1 MSRLLPLLLLAALG
15 CGTKLKRQP
24 AAWDEGADAAKV
36 PAKGCANLTLVLDNW
51 KFAITS
57 LRNLLL
63 FDHQTVL
70 PDYGRLAPR
79 PPSTM
84 AQVGHRVDYLAGFCC
99 PVGGLVA
106 GKPRVLCH
114 EKIYLSNGSEF
125 VYVYDQEG
133 KVLKAV
139 YRCPDQVW
147 HVELLPPRQ
156 LYILCAHSGIYCVS
170 LDQQSRLM
178 EQTDSND
185 QESNCPSSVFPV
197 DSDACIFPDSSLC
210 MFTLLNNFVITLSQA
225 HGKWWM
231 KLHAP
236 CPEQESP
243 PYRQIS
249 EVGFCPGPQ
258 PGDGDGPPSRFL
270 PVLCCASSRTV
281 GSGEELWCSGGF
293 VLEEP
298 LFSLLFGI
306 DAAMLESPM
315 ILCGFPDGQLCSVP
329 LKALSSS
336 PAVNGCHDVS
346 NQDPPV
352 KILHHLEEP
361 IVFIGALRTERRAAE
376 DAEDEQLFGDAG
388 CDCVVAVGH
397 YGKMVAVKADQR
409 EETVPELREYYLR
422 GPLCSACG
430 SGSRMYYSTHS
441 DISAVDLDWVGDSSD
456 PEDTESCTGVLPPPV
471 PASLSICS
479 VVALSLSSR
488 ASEGESELLALS
500 AKGRLMSCLCSP
512 EDSDRELTPAEAG
525 RLKELLSGI
534 GNTSER
540 VSFLKK
546 AVDQKN
552 RALASLNQV
561 MNVSAALLSSQEGQ
575 KPIACTVTANWS
587 CLLLRDTVTISC
599 LLENCSEYS
608 RGWTLCVQLLPSPC
622 ALEESVDSATTFTFP
637 IDQLLPGNK
646 RELTL
651 PLGSAADTKLDLPL
665 TISCALY
672 YSLRD
677 ILGSGSDS
685 SEALD
690 DLLPDDSPILSPDRE
705 GICLPLSERTIDMLQ
720 CLRFESSPPRPD
732 ASPPA
737 AAPRPPDPVETFLK
751 VSQEQTEPEGVKA
764 GELPHAPGEGN
775 QPPSAASIRVSSEL
789 LKNALKTS
797 ASDSLSC
804 ATLRWLLAENAGAEA
819 LSSGRWHRCAH
830 GAGRGEVQL
839 LVREARNVAM
849 NDLSPGPI
857 QAVEILVES
866 LSLAHMCRMHHAVIR
881 RIQAL
886 VLEQAAQGSG
896 PPDLSQYLRQIQA
909 NHEMLLKEAQTLRD
923 QLPLGEDGAAA
934 AEKLLHIYRQLRN
947 PSLVLL
953 CRGAASAPRGPDPA
967 GRAPEGPVA
976 ERGLLGW
983 PGPSLPPPQPGH
995 AGGQPPGATVSCGS
1009 S

>member
-1 MSRLLPLLLLAALG
+1 
-15 CGTKLKRQP
+15 
-24 AAWDEGADAAKV
+24 
-36 PAKGCANLTLVLDNW
+36 
-51 KFAITS
+51 
-57 LRNLLL
+57 
-63 FDHQTVL
+63 
-70 PDYGRLAPR
+70 
-79 PPSTM
+79 M
-84 AQVGHRVDYLAGFCC
+84 AHVCHRVDYLAGFCC

-114 EKIYLSNGSEF
+114 ENEIYLSNGTEF

-147 HVELLPPRQ
+147 HVELLPQPRQ
-156 LYILCAHSGIYCVS
+156 LYILCAHSGIYCVA
-170 LDQQSRLM
+170 LEQQSRLP
-178 EQTDSND
+178 EQTDGD
-185 QESNCPSSVFPV
+185 GQESEHPSSVFPI

-210 MFTLLNNFVITLSQA
+210 MFTLLNTFVITLSQA

-231 KLHAP
+231 KLHELP
-236 CPEQESP
+236 RPEQEESP
-243 PYRQIS
+243 PYRQVS
-249 EVGFCPGPQ
+249 EVGFCPGPPPAAQ
-258 PGDGDGPPSRFL
+258 GDGPPSRFL
-270 PVLCCASSRTV
+270 PVLCCASSPGTA
-281 GSGEELWCSGGF
+281 GSGEGPWCSGGF

-336 PAVNGCHDVS
+336 PAADGCHDVS
-346 NQDPPV
+346 SRDPPV

-376 DAEDEQLFGDAG
+376 EEEEEEEEAEDEPLFGAAG

-409 EETVPELREYYLR
+409 QEATVPELREYSLR
-422 GPLCSACG
+422 GPILCAACG

-441 DISAVDLDWVGDSSD
+441 DISAVDLDWVGESSD
-456 PEDTESCTGVLPPPV
+456 PEDAESPAGVLPPV
-471 PASLSICS
+471 LSPASLSICS

-500 AKGRLMSCLCSP
+500 AKGRLMTCDLCSP
-512 EDSDRELTPAEAG
+512 EDADVELTPAEIG
-525 RLKELLSGI
+525 RRIKELLSGI

-587 CLLLRDTVTISC
+587 CLLLRDAVTISC

-608 RGWTLCVQLLPSPC
+608 LEQGWTLCVQLLASPC
-622 ALEESVDSATTFTFP
+622 ALEEESADSATTFTFP

-651 PLGSAADTKLDLPL
+651 PLGSAADAKLDLPL

-705 GICLPLSERTIDMLQ
+705 GICLPLSECTIDMLQ
-720 CLRFESSPPRPD
+720 CLRFESSPPGPD

-737 AAPRPPDPVETFLK
+737 AALPAPPDPVETFLK
-751 VSQEQTEPEGVKA
+751 ASGEQTEPGEPKAA
-764 GELPHAPGEGN
+764 GEGSL
-775 QPPSAASIRVSSEL
+775 PPSAASIRVSSEL
-789 LKNALKTS
+789 LKAALKTS
-797 ASDSLSC
+797 GSGGHERPEPGGPHPGGGDLHGEPVAGRHVQD
-804 ATLRWLLAENAGAEA
+804 APRRHPAHPGAGAGAGGAGLGTPRPPHAVPAPDPGQPRDAAEGGAVPARPAAPRRGERGDGGEA
-819 LSSGRWHRCAH
+819 PARLQAAAQPQPRSPVSSAAPRAPPDSPPPRRQEGSPPQKGVWGGSSSPWWDGR
-830 GAGRGEVQL
+830 AGRGACGRFVC
-839 LVREARNVAM
+839 VRVSWSCCGQHR
-849 NDLSPGPI
+849 G
-857 QAVEILVES
+857 
-866 LSLAHMCRMHHAVIR
+866 R
-881 RIQAL
+881 
-886 VLEQAAQGSG
+886 
-896 PPDLSQYLRQIQA
+896 
-909 NHEMLLKEAQTLRD
+909 
-923 QLPLGEDGAAA
+923 GAAA
-934 AEKLLHIYRQLRN
+934 WLSPPGGAARRQSGGFWAGPARPCRPPHTPPRAAPGPVL
-947 PSLVLL
+947 SLV
-953 CRGAASAPRGPDPA
+953 
-967 GRAPEGPVA
+967 
-976 ERGLLGW
+976 
-983 PGPSLPPPQPGH
+983 
-995 AGGQPPGATVSCGS
+995 GS
-1009 S
+1009 F

>member
-1 MSRLLPLLLLAALG
+1 
-15 CGTKLKRQP
+15 
-24 AAWDEGADAAKV
+24 
-36 PAKGCANLTLVLDNW
+36 
-51 KFAITS
+51 
-57 LRNLLL
+57 
-63 FDHQTVL
+63 
-70 PDYGRLAPR
+70 
-79 PPSTM
+79 M
-84 AQVGHRVDYLAGFCC
+84 AHVCPRVDYLAGFCC

-114 EKIYLSNGSEF
+114 ENEIYLSNGTEF

-147 HVELLPPRQ
+147 HVELLPQPRQ
-156 LYILCAHSGIYCVS
+156 LYILCAHSGIYCVA
-170 LDQQSRLM
+170 LEQQSRLS
-178 EQTDSND
+178 EQTEGDG
-185 QESNCPSSVFPV
+185 QESDCPSGVFPV

-210 MFTLLNNFVITLSQA
+210 MFTLLNAFVVTLSQA

-231 KLHAP
+231 KLHELP
-236 CPEQESP
+236 RPEQESP
-243 PYRQIS
+243 RYRQVS
-249 EVGFCPGPQ
+249 EVGFCPGP
-258 PGDGDGPPSRFL
+258 PPTAPEDGAPSRFL
-270 PVLCCASSRTV
+270 PVLCCASSPGTA
-281 GSGEELWCSGGF
+281 GSGEGPWCSGGF

-336 PAVNGCHDVS
+336 PPADGCHDVS
-346 NQDPPV
+346 SPDPPV

-376 DAEDEQLFGDAG
+376 DEEEEEEDEEEAEDEPLFGATG

-409 EETVPELREYYLR
+409 QEATVPELREYSLR
-422 GPLCSACG
+422 GPILCAACG

-456 PEDTESCTGVLPPPV
+456 PEDAENPTGVLPPV
-471 PASLSICS
+471 LSPASLSICS

-500 AKGRLMSCLCSP
+500 AKGRLMTCDLCSP
-512 EDSDRELTPAEAG
+512 EDADVELTPAEIG
-525 RLKELLSGI
+525 RRIKELLSGI

-608 RGWTLCVQLLPSPC
+608 LEQGWTLCVQLLASPC
-622 ALEESVDSATTFTFP
+622 ALEEESADSATTFTFP

-705 GICLPLSERTIDMLQ
+705 GICLPLSECTIDMLQ
-720 CLRFESSPPRPD
+720 CLRFESSPRGPD

-737 AAPRPPDPVETFLK
+737 AALPAPPDPVETFLK
-751 VSQEQTEPEGVKA
+751 ASGEQTEPGEPKA
-764 GELPHAPGEGN
+764 GQEGSL
-775 QPPSAASIRVSSEL
+775 PPSAASIRVSSEL
-789 LKNALKTS
+789 LKAALKTS
-797 ASDSLSC
+797 SSDVPLSC

-819 LSSGRWHRCAH
+819 LSSGEVAAVR
-830 GAGRGEVQL
+830 GAAPDGGEVQL
-839 LVREARNVAM
+839 LVREVAM
-849 NDLSPGPI
+849 NDLSPAGPI
-857 QAVEILVES
+857 QAVEIFMES
-866 LSLAHMCRMHHAVIR
+866 PSLADMCRMHHAVIR

-896 PPDLSQYLRQIQA
+896 PPDLRMQYLRQIQA
-909 NHEMLLKEAQTLRD
+909 NHEMLLKEAQSLRD
-923 QLPLGEDGAAA
+923 RLPLGEESAVT
-934 AEKLLHIYRQLRN
+934 AEKLLQVYRQLRN

-953 CRGAASAPRGPDPA
+953 
-967 GRAPEGPVA
+967 
-976 ERGLLGW
+976 
-983 PGPSLPPPQPGH
+983 
-995 AGGQPPGATVSCGS
+995 
-1009 S
+1009 

>member
-1 MSRLLPLLLLAALG
+1 
-15 CGTKLKRQP
+15 
-24 AAWDEGADAAKV
+24 
-36 PAKGCANLTLVLDNW
+36 
-51 KFAITS
+51 
-57 LRNLLL
+57 
-63 FDHQTVL
+63 
-70 PDYGRLAPR
+70 
-79 PPSTM
+79 M

-114 EKIYLSNGSEF
+114 ENQIYLSNGSEF

-139 YRCPDQVW
+139 YQCPEQVW
-147 HVELLPPRQ
+147 HVELLPQPRQ

-170 LDQQSRLM
+170 LEQQSRLT
-178 EQTDSND
+178 EQTDGD
-185 QESNCPSSVFPV
+185 GQETNCPSGVLPV
-197 DSDACIFPDSSLC
+197 EADACVFPDSSLC
-210 MFTLLNNFVITLSQA
+210 MFTLLNSFVITLSQA
-225 HGKWWM
+225 DGKWWM
-231 KLHAP
+231 KLHELP
-236 CPEQESP
+236 RPEQEGS
-243 PYRQIS
+243 PYRQVS
-249 EVGFCPGPQ
+249 EVGFCPGPM
-258 PGDGDGPPSRFL
+258 PGDQGDAPPSSFL
-270 PVLCCASSRTV
+270 PVLCCASSPGTA
-281 GSGEELWCSGGF
+281 GSGEGPWCSGGF

-336 PAVNGCHDVS
+336 PAVDGCHDIS
-346 NQDPPV
+346 NQDSPV

-361 IVFIGALRTERRAAE
+361 IVFIGALRTEQRAVE
-376 DAEDEQLFGDAG
+376 DAEDEQLFGEAG

-409 EETVPELREYYLR
+409 DEATVPELREYYLR
-422 GPLCSACG
+422 GPVLCAACG

-441 DISAVDLDWVGDSSD
+441 DISAVDLDRGGDSSD
-456 PEDTESCTGVLPPPV
+456 PEDAESCTGVLPPV
-471 PASLSICS
+471 LSPASLSICS

-500 AKGRLMSCLCSP
+500 AKGRLMSCGLCSP
-512 EDSDRELTPAEAG
+512 EDPDAGLTPAEVG
-525 RLKELLSGI
+525 RRIKQLLSGI

-587 CLLLRDTVTISC
+587 CLLLRDSVTISC

-608 RGWTLCVQLLPSPC
+608 LEQGWTLCVQLLASPC
-622 ALEESVDSATTFTFP
+622 ALEEDSVDSATTFTFP

-651 PLGSAADTKLDLPL
+651 PLGSAAATKLDLPL

-685 SEALD
+685 PEALD

-705 GICLPLSERTIDMLQ
+705 GICLPLSECTIDMLQ
-720 CLRFESSPPRPD
+720 CLRFESSPPGLD

-737 AAPRPPDPVETFLK
+737 AASPAPPDPVETFLE
-751 VSQEQTEPEGVKA
+751 VSREQTEPEGVKTV
-764 GELPHAPGEGN
+764 ELPPTPGEGKL
-775 QPPSAASIRVSSEL
+775 PPSAASIRVSSEL

-797 ASDSLSC
+797 SSDVPLSC

-819 LSSGRWHRCAH
+819 LSSG
-830 GAGRGEVQL
+830 EV
-839 LVREARNVAM
+839 ASVAM
-849 NDLSPGPI
+849 NDLSPAGPI
-857 QAVEILVES
+857 QAVEILMES
-866 LSLAHMCRMHHAVIR
+866 PSLADMCRMHHAVIR

-896 PPDLSQYLRQIQA
+896 PPDLRMQYLRQIQA

-923 QLPLGEDGAAA
+923 QPSLGEDGTAT
-934 AEKLLHIYRQLRN
+934 AEKLLHIYQQLRN

-953 CRGAASAPRGPDPA
+953 
-967 GRAPEGPVA
+967 
-976 ERGLLGW
+976 
-983 PGPSLPPPQPGH
+983 
-995 AGGQPPGATVSCGS
+995 
-1009 S
+1009 

>member
-1 MSRLLPLLLLAALG
+1 
-15 CGTKLKRQP
+15 
-24 AAWDEGADAAKV
+24 
-36 PAKGCANLTLVLDNW
+36 
-51 KFAITS
+51 
-57 LRNLLL
+57 
-63 FDHQTVL
+63 
-70 PDYGRLAPR
+70 
-79 PPSTM
+79 M
-84 AQVGHRVDYLAGFCC
+84 AHVGHRVDYLAGFCC
-99 PVGGLVA
+99 PVGGLVS

-114 EKIYLSNGSEF
+114 ENEIYLSNGSEF

-139 YRCPDQVW
+139 YKCPDQVW
-147 HVELLPPRQ
+147 HVELLPVPRQ

-178 EQTDSND
+178 EQTDGD
-185 QESNCPSSVFPV
+185 GQESNCPSGVFPV
-197 DSDACIFPDSSLC
+197 DSDACIFPDSTLC
-210 MFTLLNNFVITLSQA
+210 TFTLLNNFVITLSQA
-225 HGKWWM
+225 QGKWWM
-231 KLHAP
+231 KLHELP
-236 CPEQESP
+236 HPEQESP

-249 EVGFCPGPQ
+249 EVGFCPGPE
-258 PGDGDGPPSRFL
+258 PGDEGDSPPSRFL
-270 PVLCCASSRTV
+270 PVLCCASSPGTV
-281 GSGEELWCSGGF
+281 GSGEGLWCSGGF

-336 PAVNGCHDVS
+336 QAADGCHDVS
-346 NQDPPV
+346 SQDPPV

-376 DAEDEQLFGDAG
+376 EEEAEDEQLFGDAG

-409 EETVPELREYYLR
+409 EEATVPELREYYLR
-422 GPLCSACG
+422 GPILCAACG

-441 DISAVDLDWVGDSSD
+441 DISAVDLDWVNESSD
-456 PEDTESCTGVLPPPV
+456 PEDVESSTGVLPPV
-471 PASLSICS
+471 LSPASLSICS

-500 AKGRLMSCLCSP
+500 AKGRLMTCGLCSP
-512 EDSDRELTPAEAG
+512 EEAPPARLTPAEAG
-525 RLKELLSGI
+525 RRIKELLSGI
-534 GNTSER
+534 GNASER

-587 CLLLRDTVTISC
+587 CLLLQDAVTISC
-599 LLENCSEYS
+599 VLENCSEYS
-608 RGWTLCVQLLPSPC
+608 LEEGWTLCVQLLASPC
-622 ALEESVDSATTFTFP
+622 ALEEESVDSGTTFTFP

-690 DLLPDDSPILSPDRE
+690 DFFPDDSPILSPDRE

-720 CLRFESSPPRPD
+720 CLRFESSPPGPA

-737 AAPRPPDPVETFLK
+737 AALPAPTDPVETFLK
-751 VSQEQTEPEGVKA
+751 VSKEQAEPDGAKD
-764 GELPHAPGEGN
+764 GEQPHAPGDGN
-775 QPPSAASIRVSSEL
+775 LPPSAASIRVSSEL
-789 LKNALKTS
+789 LKNALKS
-797 ASDSLSC
+797 SSSGVPLSC

-819 LSSGRWHRCAH
+819 LRSGEVASVR
-830 GAGRGEVQL
+830 GAAPDGGEVQL
-839 LVREARNVAM
+839 LVAM
-849 NDLSPGPI
+849 NDLSPAGPI
-857 QAVEILVES
+857 QAVEILMES
-866 LSLAHMCRMHHAVIR
+866 PSLADMCRVHHAVIR

-896 PPDLSQYLRQIQA
+896 PPDLRMQYLRQIQA
-909 NHEMLLKEAQTLRD
+909 NHEMLLKEAQALRERP
-923 QLPLGEDGAAA
+923 PLGEQDAAT
-934 AEKLLHIYRQLRN
+934 AEKLLHVYRQLRN
-947 PSLVLL
+947 PSLVVL
-953 CRGAASAPRGPDPA
+953 
-967 GRAPEGPVA
+967 
-976 ERGLLGW
+976 
-983 PGPSLPPPQPGH
+983 
-995 AGGQPPGATVSCGS
+995 
-1009 S
+1009 

>member
-1 MSRLLPLLLLAALG
+1 MGGVPLNKAAAASPASPLSVPPHSLHTPGTGPAPRGFTACRKLSAHCGGSRAAV
-15 CGTKLKRQP
+15 KR
-24 AAWDEGADAAKV
+24 
-36 PAKGCANLTLVLDNW
+36 
-51 KFAITS
+51 S
-57 LRNLLL
+57 R
-63 FDHQTVL
+63 
-70 PDYGRLAPR
+70 PR
-79 PPSTM
+79 PPPGWQRAAGGSM
-84 AQVGHRVDYLAGFCC
+84 AHVGPRVDYLAGFCC
-99 PVGGLVA
+99 PPGGLAA

-114 EKIYLSNGSEF
+114 DSEIYLSNGSEF

-139 YRCPDQVW
+139 YRCPEQVW
-147 HVELLPPRQ
+147 HMELLPQPRQ

-170 LDQQSRLM
+170 LEQQSRLM
-178 EQTDSND
+178 EQTDGDS
-185 QESNCPSSVFPV
+185 QESNCPSGVLPV

-210 MFTLLNNFVITLSQA
+210 MFTLLNNFVVTLSQA

-231 KLHAP
+231 KLHELQG
-236 CPEQESP
+236 PEQDNP
-243 PYRQIS
+243 PYRQVS
-249 EVGFCPGPQ
+249 EVAFCPGPP
-258 PGDGDGPPSRFL
+258 PGDEGDGPPSHFL
-270 PVLCCASSRTV
+270 PVLCCASSPGTL
-281 GSGEELWCSGGF
+281 GSGEGLWCSGGF

-306 DAAMLESPM
+306 DVAMLESPM

-336 PAVNGCHDVS
+336 PPADGCHDVS
-346 NQDPPV
+346 TQEPPV

-409 EETVPELREYYLR
+409 EEATVPELREYCLR
-422 GPLCSACG
+422 GPILCAACG

-456 PEDTESCTGVLPPPV
+456 PEDAESSTGVLPPV
-471 PASLSICS
+471 LSPASLSICS

-500 AKGRLMSCLCSP
+500 AKGRLMSCGLCSP
-512 EDSDRELTPAEAG
+512 EEPDVELTPAEIG
-525 RLKELLSGI
+525 RRIKELLSGI

-608 RGWTLCVQLLPSPC
+608 LEEGWTLCVQLLASPC
-622 ALEESVDSATTFTFP
+622 ALEEESADTATTFTFP

-651 PLGSAADTKLDLPL
+651 PLGSAADAKLDLPL

-690 DLLPDDSPILSPDRE
+690 DFLPDDSPLLSPDRE
-705 GICLPLSERTIDMLQ
+705 GICLPLSECTIDMLQ
-720 CLRFESSPPRPD
+720 CLRFKSSPPGTDP
-732 ASPPA
+732 SPLAPA
-737 AAPRPPDPVETFLK
+737 PPDPVETFFK
-751 VSQEQTEPEGVKA
+751 VSREQTEPKGGKDE
-764 GELPHAPGEGN
+764 EQPPAPGEGN
-775 QPPSAASIRVSSEL
+775 LPPSAASIRVSSEL
-789 LKNALKTS
+789 LKTALK
-797 ASDSLSC
+797 ASDSEVPLSC
-804 ATLRWLLAENAGAEA
+804 ATLRWLLAENAGAKA
-819 LSSGRWHRCAH
+819 LSSGTVTSVR
-830 GAGRGEVQL
+830 GAAPAGGEVQL
-839 LVREARNVAM
+839 LVREVSM
-849 NDLSPGPI
+849 NDLSPAGPI

-866 LSLAHMCRMHHAVIR
+866 PSLADMCRMHHAVIR

-896 PPDLSQYLRQIQA
+896 APDLRMQYLRQIQA
-909 NHEMLLKEAQTLRD
+909 NHETLLKEAQTLRE
-923 QLPLGEDGAAA
+923 QSPHGEEGAAM
-934 AEKLLHIYRQLRN
+934 AEKLLQIYQQLRN

-953 CRGAASAPRGPDPA
+953 
-967 GRAPEGPVA
+967 
-976 ERGLLGW
+976 
-983 PGPSLPPPQPGH
+983 
-995 AGGQPPGATVSCGS
+995 
-1009 S
+1009 